1 MSICIVVQPQSM
13 PAPFLDY
20 LRRFM
25 TRYYEAVEIR
35 QGDRDDIVLE
45 QDASPADLTRAWML
59 YDSAG
64 ADYCASLR
72 EGSLATTIEKP
83 MWRCI

>member
-1 MSICIVVQPQSM
+1 MSICIVIEPQST

-25 TRYYEAVEIR
+25 TRYYERVEIR

-45 QDASPADLTRAWML
+45 QDASPADLTLAWML
-59 YDSAG
+59 FDSAG
-64 ADYCASLR
+64 ADFCASQR
-72 EGSLATTIEKP
+72 EASLAAQVEKP
-83 MWRCI
+83 LWRCI